1 MRETKQRKK
10 VKDILF
16 KIFAIILIT
25 FFTGIEN
32 AVIIFLILMVFY
44 LIYEVIWN
52 NIKWGQFSRESCVMY
67 GDITFN
73 HSNDKERDEDSIK
86 F

>member
-32 AVIIFLILMVFY
+32 ALIIFLILMVFY
-44 LIYEVIWN
+44 LVYEVIWN
-52 NIKWGQFSRESCVMY
+52 NIRWGQFSRESCIM
-67 GDITFN
+67 GDGITFN
-73 HSNDKERDEDSIK
+73 QSNHKKREEDSIK
-86 F
+86 L

>member
-1 MRETKQRKK
+1 MIETKKRKK

-32 AVIIFLILMVFY
+32 AVIIFLTLIVFY
-44 LIYEVIWN
+44 LVHEVIWN
-52 NIKWGQFSRESCVMY
+52 NIRWGQFSRESCVM
-67 GDITFN
+67 GDGFTFN
-73 HSNDKERDEDSIK
+73 KSNDKKKR
-86 F
+86 